1 LQKKKKGEKKERKKE
16 RKNFFFPIV
25 MLRKDENLLL
35 ISYKLPM
42 AITYSTPFPS
52 TESNACEF
60 SPPTSLLEDA
70 QD

>member
-1 LQKKKKGEKKERKKE
+1 
-16 RKNFFFPIV
+16 

-60 SPPTSLLEDA
+60 SNTTSLLEDA